1 MGEKPDSYSKAGVD
15 IKREEQAIAGIK
27 NWVRK
32 TFKFREGK
40 VGQVL
45 ADVGTFANLV
55 DLGGGKALVVC
66 TDGVGSKVLVAQEL
80 KKYDTV
86 GIDMIAMNV
95 NDAICLG
102 AEPICLVDYLAMQ
115 KIDYEVAK
123 EIAAGIYAGA
133 EQAGIAVIGGETASL
148 PEVISGLDDRG
159 FDLAGTAVA
168 IVDKDKV
175 VTGEKIRPGDKIL
188 GLPSSGVHSNG
199 FTLARKVLSKNMWIN
214 LLTPTRIYVKE
225 VLEIISKHEVHGMAH
240 ITGSGLLNLPR
251 LCDHGFR
258 LDNMPE
264 PLMIFKQIQ
273 SEGDISTEEM
283 YKTFNMG
290 IGFMIITSPESAEK
304 ILADYGE
311 EYQIREVGEVVEEPG
326 VKLIIDDKEYLI
338 D

>member
-1 MGEKPDSYSKAGVD
+1 MCIRDS
-15 IKREEQAIAGIK
+15 
-27 NWVRK
+27 
-32 TFKFREGK
+32 
-40 VGQVL
+40 
-45 ADVGTFANLV
+45 
-55 DLGGGKALVVC
+55 
-66 TDGVGSKVLVAQEL
+66 
-80 KKYDTV
+80 
-86 GIDMIAMNV
+86 
-95 NDAICLG
+95 
-102 AEPICLVDYLAMQ
+102 
-115 KIDYEVAK
+115 
-123 EIAAGIYAGA
+123 
-133 EQAGIAVIGGETASL
+133 
-148 PEVISGLDDRG
+148 
-159 FDLAGTAVA
+159 
-168 IVDKDKV
+168 
-175 VTGEKIRPGDKIL
+175 
-188 GLPSSGVHSNG
+188 
-199 FTLARKVLSKNMWIN
+199 
-214 LLTPTRIYVKE
+214 
-225 VLEIISKHEVHGMAH
+225 HGMAH